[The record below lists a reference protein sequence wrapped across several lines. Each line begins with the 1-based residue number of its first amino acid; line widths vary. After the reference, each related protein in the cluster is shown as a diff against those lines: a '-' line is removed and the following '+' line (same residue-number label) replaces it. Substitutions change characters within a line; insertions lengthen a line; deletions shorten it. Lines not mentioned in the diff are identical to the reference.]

1 MKKNSIF
8 KFTLA
13 ILLNVCGI
21 SHSQILIGQTS
32 SFSGPSAGAVAENTR
47 GAKLYIDAVNAKGG
61 VNGSKLELLSMDD
74 KWDAGVAV
82 KNAKTLILEKKVVAL
97 FLNRSTNLTEAI
109 LPVLDEYSVPLIAPT
124 SGASFLH
131 SPVKRNVFNVRAPL
145 KREAFKA
152 VLHLASMNNTRIAVM
167 HANDGFGEDA
177 VAGAKEGFSATG
189 ISPKFIAV
197 YDRKS
202 PNFEELAARAV
213 QEDVQAVLLFGP
225 SNVVAKTT
233 ALMRQQGSK
242 AQIVTLSNN
251 AAAGFIED
259 MGHNAPGTIVTQVM
273 PSERNVSVAV
283 VREATA
289 LARQGGVELSP
300 SLLEGFLAAKVLV
313 EGIRRA
319 GPGVTREKLRN
330 ALESITSYDAGGL
343 QISYSQNDH
352 SGLDFVDISI
362 VTVDG
367 RFRR

>member
-1 MKKNSIF
+1 MKKTSSF
-8 KFTLA
+8 VFTLA
-13 ILLNVCGI
+13 ILVSFCGL

-32 SFSGPSAGAVAENTR
+32 SFSGPSAGAVAENTS
-47 GAKLYIDAVNAKGG
+47 GAKLYFDAVNARGG
-61 VNGSKLELLSMDD
+61 VNGSKLVLLSMDD
-74 KWDAGVAV
+74 NWDAGVAV

-131 SPVKRNVFNVRAPL
+131 TPLKRNVFNVRAPL
-145 KREAFKA
+145 KREAYKA

-177 VAGAKEGFSATG
+177 VAGAKAGFSVTG

-202 PNFEELAARAV
+202 PNFDELAARAIR
-213 QEDVQAVLLFGP
+213 ENVQAVLLFGP
-225 SNVVAKTT
+225 SNVVARTT
-233 ALMRQQGSK
+233 ALMREQGSK

-251 AAAGFIED
+251 AAAGFIAD
-259 MGHNAPGTIVTQVM
+259 MGNHAPGTIVTQVM
-273 PSERNVSVAV
+273 PSERNVSVAM
-283 VREATA
+283 VREVSA
-289 LARQGGVELSP
+289 LARQSGVDLSP

-319 GPGVTREKLRN
+319 GPGVTSDKLRS
-330 ALESITSYDAGGL
+330 ALESMTNYDAGGL
-343 QISYSQNDH
+343 QIGYSPNDH

-362 VTVDG
+362 VTADG